1 MDRQVYARMAELE
14 NGHWWFVARRR
25 ILREALERYVALPAG
40 SRILEAGCGTGGN
53 LAMLSRFG
61 KVSSFEPDLEARQVA
76 QRKGTYDIRSGA
88 LPDAVP
94 FDPENFDL
102 VVALDVLEH
111 VADDRGSLAAL
122 GHCLRPGGWV
132 LLTVP
137 AFPFLWSR
145 HDLSHHHYRR
155 YVKSKLSELARTAGL
170 RPVRTTYFNSLL
182 FPAIAAARFLKA
194 IAGLS
199 EREDDA
205 MPPKGLNRL
214 LTALFA
220 SERHLIG
227 RVPLPAGVSLLMLAR
242 KPEAR

>member
-1 MDRQVYARMAELE
+1 MAELE

-25 ILREALERYVALPAG
+25 ILSEALERHVALPAG

-61 KVSSFEPDLEARQVA
+61 KVFSFEPDREARDLA
-76 QRKGTYDIRSGA
+76 HSKGPYDIRPGA

-94 FDPENFDL
+94 FDPESFDL

-111 VADDRGSLAAL
+111 VADDTGSLAAL
-122 GHCLRPGGWV
+122 GTCLRPGGWA

-137 AFPFLWSR
+137 AYPFLWSR
-145 HDLSHHHYRR
+145 HDVSHHHHRR
-155 YVKSKLSELARTAGL
+155 YVKSKLSDLAREAGL

-182 FPAIAAARFLKA
+182 FPVVAAVRFIKA
-194 IAGLS
+194 VSGMG

-205 MPPKGLNRL
+205 MPPAGLNRL
-214 LTALFA
+214 LTALFS

-242 KPEAR
+242 KPEAP